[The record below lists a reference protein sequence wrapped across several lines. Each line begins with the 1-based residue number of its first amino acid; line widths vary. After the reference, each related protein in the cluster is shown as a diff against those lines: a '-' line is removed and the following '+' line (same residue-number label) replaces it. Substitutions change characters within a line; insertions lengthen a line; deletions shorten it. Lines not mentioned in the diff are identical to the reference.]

1 MLWGEVGEEMS
12 NFFKRDGLIAEKA
25 KNAEESA
32 EVEKAEVEKIVA
44 AFEDFMLLGEKTR
57 WFILWEAAR
66 MPK

>member
-1 MLWGEVGEEMS
+1 MS
-12 NFFKRDGLIAEKA
+12 ELIKRDALIAEKA
-25 KNAEESA
+25 KNAEVEKT
-32 EVEKAEVEKIVA
+32 EVEKLVA